1 MTSLGGQFEQQ
12 PFVPASGLFRTARA
26 FDERPSSH
34 QLMLNRE
41 MSRAFSETAQ
51 GSFQVADVTAATH
64 RRGSIFCTPL
74 AVGPEIG
81 PLGSAING
89 DSNLDR
95 PPRSST
101 LLGTAATKE
110 GNAALSFEPLA
121 AELSSHT
128 PGHGS
133 ADVSAKAECFARR
146 QGVWGTLIFLK
157 SRIAS
162 EVGPVDTVKVDLVVD
177 PEVDGSSTLSFTIR
191 TRAALEAVLDLD
203 GRLRDLIGESIAARH
218 LVYFAVRFDFDE

>member
-26 FDERPSSH
+26 FDERPGSH
-34 QLMLNRE
+34 QLMPNRE

-51 GSFQVADVTAATH
+51 RSFQVADVTAATH

-74 AVGPEIG
+74 AAFGTVGPEIG
-81 PLGSAING
+81 ALGSAING
-89 DSNLDR
+89 ESNLDR

-133 ADVSAKAECFARR
+133 ADVSANAERFARR

-162 EVGPVDTVKVDLVVD
+162 EVGPVDTVKVDL
-177 PEVDGSSTLSFTIR
+177 
-191 TRAALEAVLDLD
+191 
-203 GRLRDLIGESIAARH
+203 
-218 LVYFAVRFDFDE
+218 